1 MNNLKILVIT
11 ALIFFIGTLFTNAQT
26 TEVLSL
32 NANVVQA
39 RLVKPLVLSANGTAL
54 NFGSI
59 VLKTTVGGTVILE
72 PTSQSAHTTTFSDAA
87 NLSTIGLAG
96 GTTLR
101 STIPLFTVTSEILL
115 AYKITIPDDA
125 TVVVTDAVSN
135 TTMTVTA
142 FKYLHSKLAGLYTSG
157 TTASKSW
164 ASADGSDTFALGATL
179 TIAGSQAA
187 GIYTGTYAVSVQY
200 D

>member
-1 MNNLKILVIT
+1 MRKLKILLIT
-11 ALIFFIGTLFTNAQT
+11 VSIFFCGAYSFNAQT
-26 TEVLSL
+26 TEILSL
-32 NANVVQA
+32 NANVVNA
-39 RLVKPLVLSANGTAL
+39 RLVKPLVLSANATAL

-59 VLKTTVGGTVILE
+59 VLKTNVGGTVILE
-72 PTSQSAHTTTFSDAA
+72 PTSQSAHTTTFSNAA

-101 STIPLFTVTSEILL
+101 STIPLFTVTSEVNL
-115 AYKITIPDDA
+115 AYKITIPDDV
-125 TVVVTDAVSN
+125 TVVVTDANTS

-142 FKYLHSKLAGLYTSG
+142 FKYLHSKLAGLYTST

-164 ASADGSDTFALGATL
+164 ASADGTDTFAIGATL

-187 GIYTGTYAVSVQY
+187 GTYAGTYAVSVQY